1 MTWAVVDASV
11 VIKWVYSEELSQQAV
26 AVRKRYLFVAPD
38 LIVAEWSNILW
49 KKVRRGE
56 LTKEEALIATAT
68 LHRAALELVPSAE
81 LALGALRLS
90 LQLDHPAYDCFYLE
104 LSRLRD
110 IPMVTADD
118 RLARKLAAATDLP
131 FPPIVALSTI
141 S

>member
-11 VIKWVYSEELSQQAV
+11 VIKWVYSEELPQQAV

-38 LIVAEWSNILW
+38 LIVAEWSNILG

-68 LHRAALELVPSAE
+68 LHRAGLELVPSAE

-118 RLARKLAAATDLP
+118 RLARKLASATDLP
-131 FPPIVALSTI
+131 FPPVVALSTI